1 MVTRA
6 ITKMCDPERYDTD
19 ARVIKS
25 LLSDGG
31 EVEPE
36 TLAADLGVHYDTI
49 LRSLKRLEDVVRH
62 SYGSVE
68 LKSQHLAQQL
78 AERAGN
84 LLGDFGR
91 LEEHVG
97 QLAEKATQLVD
108 GTAIEGKSAF
118 KLWVQKYL
126 EDIDDPD
133 GDPRVYLRMG
143 YRPTDAHEARDIL
156 KSGLTALR
164 ATFGSKNADAS
175 VLARKAQAEINLIDG
190 TPVYME
196 FAPEVT

>member
-1 MVTRA
+1 M
-6 ITKMCDPERYDTD
+6 
-19 ARVIKS
+19 
-25 LLSDGG
+25 
-31 EVEPE
+31 
-36 TLAADLGVHYDTI
+36 
-49 LRSLKRLEDVVRH
+49 RH
-62 SYGSVE
+62 SYGLVE

-78 AERAGN
+78 AERAGD
-84 LLGDFGR
+84 LLGDFGQ

-108 GTAIEGKSAF
+108 GAAIEGESAF
-118 KLWVQKYL
+118 DLWAQQYL

-143 YRPTDAHEARDIL
+143 YRPTDTHEARDIL

-164 ATFGSKNADAS
+164 TTFGSKNADAS
-175 VLARKAQAEINLIDG
+175 VLVRKAKAQVKLIDG